1 MKKTILT
8 CILVITLIFSS
19 VNAFAD
25 VNYVINKPDAVF
37 ALDGDA
43 FDYFPAYDINGNNHI
58 PVNVMA
64 GFFGF
69 QAFFDENE
77 PSMIQLLESSSSYS
91 EETVLKMVE
100 FVENENRSVLS
111 SPQKLYYNNEPIDVQ
126 LLNIDGYN
134 FISLEDAAEIFGVDI
149 YTDEDTK
156 TFNIITVDDPLA
168 SASSEELKPY
178 IDYLKNN
185 VIHMDIKSAGN
196 DDVLKEAG
204 LDDYN
209 IYLVGEH
216 HAIAKN
222 YDIQLYMI
230 KYLNKHQGVK
240 HIISEIGYCDAQ
252 LLNKYLEAGDSSI
265 LENLM
270 NNLKGTFS
278 YTKELKEFY
287 EGLYEYNKTLKDGE
301 KLTVIGI
308 DLQHQT
314 ITGIDYLLSLV
325 PDASDIPEVIKDDV
339 EALNSAKEDKAH
351 RAELLNSVLESTVKN
366 EETYKKFMPEN
377 YEHFKRGV
385 KNIVQLFECSSSG
398 DMFMKV
404 REEKIIEN
412 FIYQYEEI
420 NGSKCFGMFGGFH
433 TILNTSPHDGNGEYN
448 FATYIN
454 DVYDKTKNKVAS
466 ATVNYYECSYMDK
479 DTGEG
484 VKVPYATIEKILA
497 ETTESDFAFFPLA
510 KKDSIFT
517 QDGSTGSQQF
527 LLLIKN
533 SPHAT
538 MYGN

>member
-1 MKKTILT
+1 
-8 CILVITLIFSS
+8 
-19 VNAFAD
+19 
-25 VNYVINKPDAVF
+25 
-37 ALDGDA
+37 
-43 FDYFPAYDINGNNHI
+43 
-58 PVNVMA
+58 MA

-77 PSMIQLLESSSSYS
+77 PEVIQLLESSSYS
-91 EETVLKMVE
+91 EETALKMAE
-100 FVENENRSVLS
+100 FAENENRSVLS
-111 SPQKLYYNNEPIDVQ
+111 SPQKLYYNNEPINVQ

-149 YTDEDTK
+149 HTDEDTK
-156 TFNIITVDDPLA
+156 TVNIVTIDDPLV
-168 SASSEELKPY
+168 SLSSEELKPY

-185 VIHMDIKSAGN
+185 VIHIDLESADKDI
-196 DDVLKEAG
+196 LKEAN
-204 LDDYN
+204 LNDYN
-209 IYLVGEH
+209 VYLVGEH

-222 YDIQLYMI
+222 YDIQLYML

-240 HIISEIGYCDAQ
+240 YIISEIGYCDAQ
-252 LLNKYLEAGDSSI
+252 MINKYLESGDASI
-265 LENLM
+265 LETIM
-270 NNLKGTFS
+270 GNLKGTFS
-278 YTKELKEFY
+278 YVKELKEFY
-287 EGLYEYNKTLKDGE
+287 EEVYEYNKTLKDGE

-314 ITGIDYLLSLV
+314 YTGIDYLLSLV
-325 PDASDIPEVIKDDV
+325 PDVSDIPEVIKNDV

-351 RAELLNSVLESTVKN
+351 RADLLNSVLESTVKN
-366 EETYKKFMPEN
+366 EDTYKKFMPEN
-377 YEHFKRGV
+377 YEHFKRGA

-398 DMFMKV
+398 DMFMKA

-412 FIYQYEEI
+412 FMYQYEEI

-433 TILNTSPHDGNGEYN
+433 TILNARPHDGNGEYN

-484 VKVPYATIEKILA
+484 VKVPYATIEKMLA
-497 ETTESDFAFFPLA
+497 QTTESDFAFFPLA
-510 KKDSIFT
+510 KKGSIFV

-527 LLLIKN
+527 MLLIKN
-533 SPHAT
+533 SPNAV
-538 MYGN
+538 MYGK